1 MGLGADVPCRL
12 PDDPSLA
19 QVASAMESTGQVAW
33 IVDDRWRF
41 AYATEDA
48 RSIWPDRSGGRLGS
62 VAIGHH
68 VFSTESLRVAVGW
81 RFGLNTVE
89 LWRAVFRSL
98 GGMVL
103 ADTPGGR
110 DELRS
115 QIDPAF
121 HDLVDDVEPC
131 DEAAHGFRLVA
142 NGLPRVDNGSGDA
155 PGTRGMVES
164 DMSASRVRSPDG
176 VLCGTN
182 LVAKPTAR
190 MSVLGTMAWLRDLDH
205 LQRMDRFTRAGRHP
219 MAILFADLERSTAL
233 LRRLRT
239 ADYFTL
245 GRRLV
250 RTADQC
256 VVDAG
261 GIVGRHLGDGVV
273 AFFPAVTSGSE
284 SAAARA
290 CIVAARRM
298 RESLAALAPTSG
310 LSPETLVVRFGLHWG
325 DEVFIG
331 QISTIARSE
340 VTALGAAV
348 NTTARIEASATGG
361 RILASE
367 RLIRRLE
374 PVDATALGLDPARL
388 GFTRLGDLET
398 ATDKAHRDAASVAV
412 CEL

>member
-1 MGLGADVPCRL
+1 MGVGADVACPL

-19 QVASAMESTGQVAW
+19 QVVAATEATGQIAW
-33 IVDDRWRF
+33 IVDATWKF
-41 AYATEDA
+41 AYASEDA
-48 RSIWPDRSGGRLGS
+48 RSIWTDRDGGRLGS

-68 VFSTESLRVAVGW
+68 IFSTESLRVALNW

-89 LWRAVFRSL
+89 LWRALFRSL

-103 ADTPGGR
+103 ADTEGGP

-121 HDLVDDVEPC
+121 HDLVDEVVPC
-131 DEAAHGFRLVA
+131 DDVA
-142 NGLPRVDNGSGDA
+142 RGLRISASSLPGAGTAPTDGSSD
-155 PGTRGMVES
+155 RGIVES
-164 DMSASRVRSPDG
+164 DMLVTRIRSPDG
-176 VLCGTN
+176 VLRGTS
-182 LVAKPTAR
+182 LTGKPTAR
-190 MSVLGTMAWLRDLDH
+190 MSALGAMAWLRDLDH

-250 RTADQC
+250 RAADRC

-284 SAAARA
+284 SEAARA
-290 CIVAARRM
+290 CIVAARAM
-298 RESLAALAPTSG
+298 RDSLAALAAPAH

-325 DEVFIG
+325 DDVFIG

-340 VTALGAAV
+340 VTALGTAV
-348 NTTARIEASATGG
+348 NATARIEASASGG

-367 RLIRRLE
+367 RLIGRLE
-374 PVDATALGLDPARL
+374 PEHATVLGIEPGTLR
-388 GFTRLGDLET
+388 FTTVGDLDT
-398 ATDKAHRDAASVAV
+398 ATEKARRDAATIAV